1 MELLLTHGATFNSR
15 TVEQLTPLHLACQ
28 YNHKDVR
35 REGGRGQRERGREEG
50 GGREGRGKREGG
62 REERGREEGGRRE
75 GGRKGTESYDH
86 QMFSVAGCFITN
98 RDRGRG

>member
-35 REGGRGQRERGREEG
+35 REGEEGERGRKGGREEG
-50 GGREGRGKREGG
+50 KEGGREGGREGRQE
-62 REERGREEGGRRE
+62 
-75 GGRKGTESYDH
+75 
-86 QMFSVAGCFITN
+86 
-98 RDRGRG
+98 GRGNRAVTTKHFCCR